1 MVDYRDLRA
10 TLCQICRASHA
21 YDTSADHHDVRLRG
35 RRHESRFSHSLCSKR
50 TFHSD
55 AGETRHPM
63 ILRHALHVLAF
74 AATAHAARMGVHKA
88 AEEGQL
94 EPLKTAIRGRY
105 DEYEEVWRKPDLNAK
120 NKNGKVALHLAV
132 CSNPSE
138 GENDLQ
144 TVKVL
149 LEAGANASSKD
160 GKDETPLHAL
170 ARLCDH
176 LGEGTFFPMSRAL
189 AAAKLLFKYSADVN
203 APGGGKEAG
212 LTPLHIASAKGHMG
226 LVNLLLNQG
235 GADVNAVDAT
245 GATPLMHA
253 ARKLRGKVSHA
264 LIAAGADPSLKDAE
278 GRTARDAVADG
289 KDSFA
294 KSIRE
299 SVDRHR
305 AIRKQALE
313 EKAAKEKKKNEKRAK
328 SEL

>member
-1 MVDYRDLRA
+1 
-10 TLCQICRASHA
+10 
-21 YDTSADHHDVRLRG
+21 
-35 RRHESRFSHSLCSKR
+35 
-50 TFHSD
+50 
-55 AGETRHPM
+55 M

-120 NKNGKVALHLAV
+120 NKKGKVALHLAV

-176 LGEGTFFPMSRAL
+176 LGEGTFFSYVACACCR
-189 AAAKLLFKYSADVN
+189 K
-203 APGGGKEAG
+203 
-212 LTPLHIASAKGHMG
+212 
-226 LVNLLLNQG
+226 
-235 GADVNAVDAT
+235 AT
-245 GATPLMHA
+245 IQ
-253 ARKLRGKVSHA
+253 V
-264 LIAAGADPSLKDAE
+264 
-278 GRTARDAVADG
+278 
-289 KDSFA
+289 
-294 KSIRE
+294 
-299 SVDRHR
+299 
-305 AIRKQALE
+305 
-313 EKAAKEKKKNEKRAK
+313 
-328 SEL
+328 